1 MKEFR
6 IIKRETLQV
15 DGSYT
20 EKFVVQQ
27 NNEDLEVGW
36 SGWYDITRELDDYK
50 TAFNTLLKL
59 DPKMLKRD
67 TVVYP
72 PSNKKS

>member
-20 EKFVVQQ
+20 KKFVVQQ
-27 NNEDLEVGW
+27 NDEDLLIGM
-36 SGWYDITRELDDYK
+36 SGWYDITRELNDYNE
-50 TAFNTLLKL
+50 AFNTLQKL
-59 DPKMLKRD
+59 DPERFKRD